1 MPLGEGGP
9 PTSPGPPSQHLG
21 KTTLEMK
28 LDDLWESASNLRC
41 FGLDSK
47 QMEAAPSE
55 AAVTAPGTA
64 PSPAPSAHQPWDSGS
79 GGPCMMLL
87 TSGGGPWG
95 PASERPTLVV
105 GPGRRAAGLGSGRG
119 RQAWPWLKVRD
130 GPQGS
135 ASASEPLQLDLHL
148 SIPSCPGCPGTLH
161 THPPPTSADH
171 QRRRWAQPAAGARTL
186 HLWFPPRPWE
196 ARGDVSV

>member
-64 PSPAPSAHQPWDSGS
+64 PSPAPP
-79 GGPCMMLL
+79 
-87 TSGGGPWG
+87 
-95 PASERPTLVV
+95 PAVGLRVWRPLHD
-105 GPGRRAAGLGSGRG
+105 A
-119 RQAWPWLKVRD
+119 
-130 GPQGS
+130 
-135 ASASEPLQLDLHL
+135 LDL
-148 SIPSCPGCPGTLH
+148 
-161 THPPPTSADH
+161 
-171 QRRRWAQPAAGARTL
+171 RRRTLGAR
-186 HLWFPPRPWE
+186 F
-196 ARGDVSV
+196 

>member
-1 MPLGEGGP
+1 
-9 PTSPGPPSQHLG
+9 
-21 KTTLEMK
+21 
-28 LDDLWESASNLRC
+28 
-41 FGLDSK
+41 
-47 QMEAAPSE
+47 
-55 AAVTAPGTA
+55 
-64 PSPAPSAHQPWDSGS
+64 
-79 GGPCMMLL
+79 MMLL

-161 THPPPTSADH
+161 TPPPHFSRPSKEALGPASRGGQDPASMVPTAALGG
-171 QRRRWAQPAAGARTL
+171 QR
-186 HLWFPPRPWE
+186 
-196 ARGDVSV
+196 

>member
-1 MPLGEGGP
+1 
-9 PTSPGPPSQHLG
+9 
-21 KTTLEMK
+21 
-28 LDDLWESASNLRC
+28 
-41 FGLDSK
+41 
-47 QMEAAPSE
+47 
-55 AAVTAPGTA
+55 
-64 PSPAPSAHQPWDSGS
+64 
-79 GGPCMMLL
+79 MMLL

-135 ASASEPLQLDLHL
+135 ASASEPLQLDLRL

-161 THPPPTSADH
+161 TPPPTSADH
-171 QRRRWAQPAAGARTL
+171 QRRRWAQPATEARTL

-196 ARGDVSV
+196 ARGGVSV